1 MRAPAPVQS
10 LDIHHYGFSDFVVF
24 NPQAQ
29 RADPTL
35 GSALEAMF
43 FTGTLD
49 SLRAGR
55 RALTQQRRFLVGF
68 FDRYLEKK
76 RGNGVG
82 ADRTPRRR

>member
-1 MRAPAPVQS
+1 MRAPASVRS
-10 LDIHHYGFSDFVVF
+10 LEIHHYGFSDFVVF

-49 SLRAGR
+49 SLRAVR
-55 RALTQQRRFLVGF
+55 RALTQQRRFLVRF
-68 FDRYLEKK
+68 FDQDLEKN
-76 RGNGVG
+76 RGNGGG
-82 ADRTPRRR
+82 AGRTPRRL

>member
-1 MRAPAPVQS
+1 VRS

-29 RADPTL
+29 RTDPTL
-35 GSALEAMF
+35 GSALEAGF

-55 RALTQQRRFLVGF
+55 RALTQQRRFLARF
-68 FDRYLEKK
+68 FDRHLETK
-76 RGNGVG
+76 RGSG
-82 ADRTPRRR
+82 ASAGRSRPRR

>member
-1 MRAPAPVQS
+1 MRAAHAVQS

-29 RADPTL
+29 RVDPAV
-35 GSALEAMF
+35 GSALEATF

-55 RALTQQRRFLVGF
+55 RALAQQRKFLVRF
-68 FDRYLEKK
+68 FDRHLETK
-76 RGNGVG
+76 RGSG
-82 ADRTPRRR
+82 AGRSRRSR